1 MLMENCMINK
11 HFMISLVCIVFMH
24 ISVSAAQWESELV
37 HYDGNGR
44 LVYEP
49 EPYTGHRIG
58 DFSHAGYMGGGIDI
72 PMGRNSE
79 VIEARSATGIEN
91 GVIEAIILNDFQTFD
106 AHIEGSGETLTLT
119 IRQANGIGGR
129 SVGFDN
135 LKIYGVNGF

>member
-1 MLMENCMINK
+1 MINK

-24 ISVSAAQWESELV
+24 VSVSAAQWESELV

-72 PMGRNSE
+72 PM
-79 VIEARSATGIEN
+79 VPT
-91 GVIEAIILNDFQTFD
+91 V
-106 AHIEGSGETLTLT
+106 LT
-119 IRQANGIGGR
+119 ISPLPG
-129 SVGFDN
+129 DN
-135 LKIYGVNGF
+135 TTHIQ